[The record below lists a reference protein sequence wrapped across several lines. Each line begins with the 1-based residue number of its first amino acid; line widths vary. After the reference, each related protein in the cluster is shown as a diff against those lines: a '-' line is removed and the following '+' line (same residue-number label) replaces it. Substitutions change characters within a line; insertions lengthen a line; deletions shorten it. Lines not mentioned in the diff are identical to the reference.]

1 MRCKICNNNKTY
13 DVLNLKKQP
22 LANKYPKNK
31 LEIKKEYKFN
41 LKVCFCEKCKS
52 AQIKKIIDRKLM
64 FTDYY
69 YLSSINKGLV
79 EHFDK
84 LAKKLKNSNFVLD
97 IGSNDGVLL
106 APLKKLGIKAI
117 GVDPS
122 VNVGK
127 IANKKGLKTIID
139 FFNVKVIEK
148 ITKAYSK
155 PDTIV
160 ASSVITHLEKPI
172 EFAKNIKKIL
182 KDNGILILEIEYLL
196 NFIKNLEY
204 ERFYFD
210 RPFYYSLKSIEI
222 LFKSV
227 GMSLIDVEKINIHGG
242 SLRCYIK
249 NSKNFKQSSR
259 CKKILNIEMKR
270 LNKNLFKKFNL
281 NILNESKKLKNKLLQ
296 LKKNN
301 KFVIGYGAPARVATI
316 TNYQKINSKFINYII
331 DDNPLK
337 QNKYSPGSHIKIV
350 AMNKL
355 NISKA
360 DIVIVFA
367 YEYFSDIRKKFKSKK
382 IKFFKPIPFK
392 ELS

>member
-1 MRCKICNNNKTY
+1 MRCKICNNNKTH

-31 LEIKKEYKFN
+31 LEIRKEYKFN

-69 YLSSINKGLV
+69 YLSSVNKGLV
-79 EHFDK
+79 DHFNK
-84 LAKKLKNSNFVLD
+84 LAKKLKKSNFVLD

-106 APLKKLGIKAI
+106 SPLKKLGIKAI

-122 VNVGK
+122 INVGK
-127 IANKKGLKTIID
+127 IANRKGLKTIID
-139 FFNVKVIEK
+139 FFNVKVIKK
-148 ITKAYSK
+148 ITKEYSK
-155 PDTIV
+155 PDTII

-172 EFAKNIKKIL
+172 EFANNIKNIL
-182 KDNGILILEIEYLL
+182 KDNGVLILEIEYLL

-227 GMSLIDVEKINIHGG
+227 GMSLIDVEKIKIHGG

-259 CKKILNIEMKR
+259 CKKILNIEMKT

-281 NILNESKKLKNKLLQ
+281 NILNESKKLK
-296 LKKNN
+296 
-301 KFVIGYGAPARVATI
+301 
-316 TNYQKINSKFINYII
+316 INYC
-331 DDNPLK
+331 N
-337 QNKYSPGSHIKIV
+337 
-350 AMNKL
+350 
-355 NISKA
+355 
-360 DIVIVFA
+360 
-367 YEYFSDIRKKFKSKK
+367 
-382 IKFFKPIPFK
+382 
-392 ELS
+392 

>member
-69 YLSSINKGLV
+69 YLSSVNKSLV
-79 EHFDK
+79 DHFNK

-210 RPFYYSLKSIEI
+210 RPFYYSLKSIDI

-227 GMSLIDVEKINIHGG
+227 GMSLIDVEKIKIHGG

-259 CKKILNIEMKR
+259 CKKILNIEMKT

-281 NILNESKKLKNKLLQ
+281 NILNESKKLNNKLLQ
-296 LKKNN
+296 FKKNK

>member
-1 MRCKICNNNKTY
+1 M
-13 DVLNLKKQP
+13 
-22 LANKYPKNK
+22 
-31 LEIKKEYKFN
+31 
-41 LKVCFCEKCKS
+41 
-52 AQIKKIIDRKLM
+52 
-64 FTDYY
+64 
-69 YLSSINKGLV
+69 V
-79 EHFDK
+79 EHFNK

-148 ITKAYSK
+148 ITKEYSK

-182 KDNGILILEIEYLL
+182 KDNGVLILELEYLL

-316 TNYQKINSKFINYII
+316 TNYLKINSKFINYII
-331 DDNPLK
+331 DDSPLK

-355 NISKA
+355 NISKV

-392 ELS
+392 KLN

>member
-1 MRCKICNNNKTY
+1 MRCKICNNNKTH

-31 LEIKKEYKFN
+31 LEIRKEYKFN

-69 YLSSINKGLV
+69 YLSSVNKGLV
-79 EHFDK
+79 DHFNK

-97 IGSNDGVLL
+97 IGSNDGILL

-148 ITKAYSK
+148 ITKEYSK

-172 EFAKNIKKIL
+172 EFAKNIKK
-182 KDNGILILEIEYLL
+182 Y
-196 NFIKNLEY
+196 
-204 ERFYFD
+204 
-210 RPFYYSLKSIEI
+210 
-222 LFKSV
+222 
-227 GMSLIDVEKINIHGG
+227 
-242 SLRCYIK
+242 
-249 NSKNFKQSSR
+249 
-259 CKKILNIEMKR
+259 
-270 LNKNLFKKFNL
+270 
-281 NILNESKKLKNKLLQ
+281 
-296 LKKNN
+296 
-301 KFVIGYGAPARVATI
+301 
-316 TNYQKINSKFINYII
+316 
-331 DDNPLK
+331 
-337 QNKYSPGSHIKIV
+337 
-350 AMNKL
+350 
-355 NISKA
+355 
-360 DIVIVFA
+360 
-367 YEYFSDIRKKFKSKK
+367 
-382 IKFFKPIPFK
+382 
-392 ELS
+392 

>member
-1 MRCKICNNNKTY
+1 MRCKICNNNKTQ
-13 DVLNLKKQP
+13 DVLNLNKQP
-22 LANKYPKNK
+22 LANKYPKNIF
-31 LEIKKEYKFN
+31 EIKKEYKFN
-41 LKVCFCEKCKS
+41 LTVSFCEKCKS

-64 FTDYY
+64 FTNYY
-69 YLSSINKGLV
+69 YLSSVNKGLV
-79 EHFDK
+79 DHFNK
-84 LAKKLKNSNFVLD
+84 LANKLKNSNFVLD
-97 IGSNDGVLL
+97 IGSNDGILL

-122 VNVGK
+122 INVGK

-139 FFNVKVIEK
+139 FFNVKVIKK
-148 ITKAYSK
+148 ISKEYSK

-182 KDNGILILEIEYLL
+182 KDNGVLIIEIEYLL

-249 NSKNFKQSSR
+249 NSKNFKQSPR

-281 NILNESKKLKNKLLQ
+281 NILNESKKLNNKLLQ
-296 LKKNN
+296 FKKNK

-316 TNYQKINSKFINYII
+316 TNYLKINNKYINYII
-331 DDNPLK
+331 DDSPLK

-355 NISKA
+355 NISKV

-367 YEYFSDIRKKFKSKK
+367 YEYFSDIKKKFKSKE

-392 ELS
+392 KLG

>member
-1 MRCKICNNNKTY
+1 MRCKVCNNNKTQ

-41 LKVCFCEKCKS
+41 LKICFCEKCKS

-69 YLSSINKGLV
+69 YLSSVNKSLV
-79 EHFDK
+79 DHFNK

-122 VNVGK
+122 INVGK

-210 RPFYYSLKSIEI
+210 RPFYYSLKSIDI

-355 NISKA
+355 NISKV